1 MNLKSANGTAALTLV
16 PASPV
21 EREAVLKINSAAWKG
36 PLSVDDYINREY
48 HLGRQK
54 MTGSRLT
61 RWILVDNTQPVNE
74 RTILS
79 SCETFEK
86 DALVA
91 YQGEIQRVLTVGV
104 GSVFCRE
111 EFRGLG
117 YAKQMMEELCRIF
130 DGKRGGDNDKK
141 KKTPLFTVLFSDIGK
156 RFYARFGWKPF
167 PSSHIALP
175 PIDEMEF
182 KRDLPG
188 VDLPLAQIKDLT
200 AEDVRGSMCSED
212 VVQKQQEALR
222 IASEKS
228 PGAKV
233 AIEPDY
239 DHFVWHWAR
248 EEFYAA
254 RLRPDAGQPLI
265 KGAGHDG
272 VGVYCAWNRNFGEK
286 AGENILFILRWT
298 YDDPKTPA
306 QTQATIEAMA
316 AILRRA
322 QFEAHKWGMAKIEFW
337 NPEPLMQRA
346 VSLLDPTVQ
355 VVHREDSSIACL
367 RWSGADKGLGDDVEW
382 FWNEKYAW
390 C

>member
-91 YQGEIQRVLTVGV
+91 YQGDIQRVLTVGV

-175 PIDEMEF
+175 PIDEM
-182 KRDLPG
+182 
-188 VDLPLAQIKDLT
+188 
-200 AEDVRGSMCSED
+200 
-212 VVQKQQEALR
+212 
-222 IASEKS
+222 
-228 PGAKV
+228 
-233 AIEPDY
+233 
-239 DHFVWHWAR
+239 
-248 EEFYAA
+248 
-254 RLRPDAGQPLI
+254 
-265 KGAGHDG
+265 
-272 VGVYCAWNRNFGEK
+272 
-286 AGENILFILRWT
+286 
-298 YDDPKTPA
+298 
-306 QTQATIEAMA
+306 
-316 AILRRA
+316 
-322 QFEAHKWGMAKIEFW
+322 
-337 NPEPLMQRA
+337 
-346 VSLLDPTVQ
+346 
-355 VVHREDSSIACL
+355 
-367 RWSGADKGLGDDVEW
+367 
-382 FWNEKYAW
+382 
-390 C
+390 

>member
-1 MNLKSANGTAALTLV
+1 MNLPSANGTTLTLV

-21 EREAVLKINSAAWKG
+21 ERQAVLKINSAAWKG

-48 HLGRQK
+48 HLGRQEL
-54 MTGSRLT
+54 TGARLT
-61 RWILVDNTQPVNE
+61 RWILVDSTQPVNE

-86 DALVA
+86 NALVA
-91 YQGEIQRVLTVGV
+91 YRGNIQRVSTVGV

-117 YAKQMMEELCRIF
+117 YAKHMIEELCRVF
-130 DGKRGGDNDKK
+130 DGKGDGNN

-167 PSSHIALP
+167 PSSHLALS

-212 VVQKQQEALR
+212 VVQKQREALR
-222 IASEKS
+222 VASERS

-239 DHFVWHWAR
+239 DHFAWHWAR

-254 RLRPDAGQPLI
+254 RLRPADGKPLI

-272 VGVYCAWNRNFGEK
+272 AGVYCAWNRNFGEK
-286 AGENILFILRWT
+286 SGENILFILRWT
-298 YDDPKTPA
+298 YDDPKTPV
-306 QTQATIEAMA
+306 QTQAIIEAMA

-322 QFEAHKWGMAKIEFW
+322 QFEAHKWGMSKVEFW
-337 NPEPLMQRA
+337 NPEPLMQKA

-355 VVHREDSSIACL
+355 VVHREESSIASL
-367 RWSGADKGLGDDVEW
+367 RWSGAEKGLGDDVEW